1 MKFIEIHL
9 ESFLLSLGFSSFSA
23 HYLRLSI
30 LFILLIFLA
39 WILFW
44 LTKRLVIPVFYK
56 LFKKTSFKWDD
67 ILAERDAL
75 RNLSHLTPAIVI
87 KMGVPLLFNDF
98 PAYLSA
104 INKLTD
110 AYLIVAGTL
119 VLTAVLTSI
128 EILAANSRAFREKPV
143 ASYFQLLR
151 IVIYIVSFIL
161 VLSVLLGKTP
171 VYFLSVFGAMSA
183 VLLLIFKDTILGLV
197 SSLQMSSNDT
207 VRVGDWIEM
216 PKFDADGVVI
226 AINWNTVKVRNW
238 DKTVTTI
245 PTYYF
250 TSDSFKN
257 WRGMQESGGR
267 RIKRSINID
276 VKSIKFVDQEAKER
290 YKNSYYLKEYMEAR
304 QKIIEDFNKENK
316 LDDSIV
322 VDARRM
328 TNLGTFRHYVESYL
342 KKHRGINQNMTVMV
356 RQLPMDG
363 KGIPIEIYCFTSTIA
378 WIEYEDIQ
386 SDIFDHLL
394 AVASFFELEVFQEV
408 SGSDIRNL
416 K

>member
-1 MKFIEIHL
+1 
-9 ESFLLSLGFSSFSA
+9 
-23 HYLRLSI
+23 
-30 LFILLIFLA
+30 
-39 WILFW
+39 
-44 LTKRLVIPVFYK
+44 
-56 LFKKTSFKWDD
+56 
-67 ILAERDAL
+67 
-75 RNLSHLTPAIVI
+75 
-87 KMGVPLLFNDF
+87 
-98 PAYLSA
+98 
-104 INKLTD
+104 
-110 AYLIVAGTL
+110 
-119 VLTAVLTSI
+119 
-128 EILAANSRAFREKPV
+128 
-143 ASYFQLLR
+143 
-151 IVIYIVSFIL
+151 
-161 VLSVLLGKTP
+161 
-171 VYFLSVFGAMSA
+171 
-183 VLLLIFKDTILGLV
+183 
-197 SSLQMSSNDT
+197 
-207 VRVGDWIEM
+207 
-216 PKFDADGVVI
+216 
-226 AINWNTVKVRNW
+226 VRNW